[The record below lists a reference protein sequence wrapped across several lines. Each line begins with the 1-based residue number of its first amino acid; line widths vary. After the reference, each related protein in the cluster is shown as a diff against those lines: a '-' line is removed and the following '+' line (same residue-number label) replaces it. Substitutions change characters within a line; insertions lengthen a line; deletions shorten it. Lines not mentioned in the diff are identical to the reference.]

1 MVLSSVLAALLTSG
15 GLALS
20 YVADLPSGPTII
32 VLAGAVYL
40 LAVGASTLRSMW
52 ARRRAALVTEAGP

>member
-1 MVLSSVLAALLTSG
+1 MAGRLWQIMGLAVVISAAFSTG

-20 YVADLPSGPTII
+20 YGPDLPACAFII

-40 LAVGASTLRSMW
+40 LA
-52 ARRRAALVTEAGP
+52 AL